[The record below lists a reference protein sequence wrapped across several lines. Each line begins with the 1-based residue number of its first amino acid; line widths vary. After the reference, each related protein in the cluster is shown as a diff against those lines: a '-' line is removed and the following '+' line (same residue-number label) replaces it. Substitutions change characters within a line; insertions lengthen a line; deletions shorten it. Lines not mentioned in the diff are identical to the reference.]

1 MQKHFNFI
9 NDDIVQAAVALAG
22 GGGEA
27 TFGSCGV
34 FSGGL
39 MALSIKF
46 SPRSD
51 ELSEKEIE
59 EFKKISSNFYE
70 FRDWFVAEFGGVTCR
85 EVQCG
90 LFGRFYNLMN
100 DEESQ
105 AKRKEVKSCAPVSVK
120 SALKV
125 AEILSR

>member
-1 MQKHFNFI
+1 MQKYFDFI
-9 NDDIVQAAVALAG
+9 SDDIVQAGIALAG
-22 GGGEA
+22 GGGMV

-85 EVQCG
+85 DVQCG
-90 LFGRFYNLMN
+90 LFGHFYNLMN
-100 DEESQ
+100 DEELQ
-105 AKRKEVKSCAPVSVK
+105 AKRAAGKSCNPVTVK

-125 AEILSR
+125 AEMLSK

>member
-1 MQKHFNFI
+1 
-9 NDDIVQAAVALAG
+9 
-22 GGGEA
+22 
-27 TFGSCGV
+27 
-34 FSGGL
+34 

-59 EFKKISSNFYE
+59 EFKKVSSNFYE

-85 EVQCG
+85 DVQCG
-90 LFGRFYNLMN
+90 LLGRFYNLMN

-105 AKRKEVKSCAPVSVK
+105 TKRKEGKSCTPVSVK

>member
-9 NDDIVQAAVALAG
+9 NDDIVQASVALAG

-59 EFKKISSNFYE
+59 EFKKVSSNFYE
-70 FRDWFVAEFGGVTCR
+70 FRDWFIAEFGGVTCR
-85 EVQCG
+85 DVQCG
-90 LFGRFYNLMN
+90 LFGRFYDLMN
-100 DEESQ
+100 DEEHQ
-105 AKRKEVKSCAPVSVK
+105 AKRDEGKSCKSVYPK
-120 SALKV
+120 SAHKV